1 MRIDKTIGIIGG
13 IFILAGI
20 GSMLFLPGEKKWNKD
35 ADIRVGSGA
44 DISGVI
50 MEETLQKINE
60 KYKVSTSTESSSF
73 QDCCSNTAQ
82 WALNAKEINVG
93 FYCPH
98 IAKHTI
104 KNNEDVEIYG
114 PVLMNGETIVYKKDW
129 ADVKNVGIT
138 QGRQQEKA
146 LAKAAYPQIEGFD
159 EITQKGIL
167 YAMEDEQVDA
177 AILDITK
184 AAEVSD
190 IATMPLSDNDYISY
204 VLIVDKEFEQTEA
217 FRNFIESY
225 NKAVEKLNDPCY
237 LAKKL
242 KVSKEWVEEKQIKFL
257 QVLKDVSFE
266 IEEGQFVCLLGPS
279 GCGKTTTLT
288 IVAGFQK
295 PTEGI
300 IEVNG
305 NVVTKPGPDRA
316 FMFQN
321 YALFPWLKV
330 GENIEYPMKK
340 MKVPK
345 EERKKK
351 LKELLE
357 MAQLTKYENYY
368 IHEISGG
375 MKQRVALLRALAC
388 DPKVLLM
395 DEPLGAVDFQ
405 MRQLLQR
412 QLEDILGQKKTTS
425 LMVTHDVDE
434 SVYLSDRVI
443 VMSRDHGK
451 ILEDLKIDLPRP
463 RDRTNPQYHA
473 YVDQLT
479 EILKSAL
486 SGGVYTQ
493 EDKDIMEFIQ
503 GVESAKKPAADT
515 AGATA

>member
-1 MRIDKTIGIIGG
+1 M
-13 IFILAGI
+13 
-20 GSMLFLPGEKKWNKD
+20 
-35 ADIRVGSGA
+35 
-44 DISGVI
+44 
-50 MEETLQKINE
+50 
-60 KYKVSTSTESSSF
+60 Y
-73 QDCCSNTAQ
+73 
-82 WALNAKEINVG
+82 
-93 FYCPH
+93 
-98 IAKHTI
+98 
-104 KNNEDVEIYG
+104 
-114 PVLMNGETIVYKKDW
+114 
-129 ADVKNVGIT
+129 
-138 QGRQQEKA
+138 
-146 LAKAAYPQIEGFD
+146 IE
-159 EITQKGIL
+159 
-167 YAMEDEQVDA
+167 
-177 AILDITK
+177 
-184 AAEVSD
+184 
-190 IATMPLSDNDYISY
+190 
-204 VLIVDKEFEQTEA
+204 
-217 FRNFIESY
+217 
-225 NKAVEKLNDPCY
+225 
-237 LAKKL
+237 
-242 KVSKEWVEEKQIKFL
+242 
-257 QVLKDVSFE
+257 LKDINKTFGNYKASDHVEFG
-266 IEEGQFVCLLGPS
+266 IEKGKLVALLGPS
-279 GCGKTTTLT
+279 GSGKTTILRM
-288 IVAGFQK
+288 IAGLEHQDSGDIYIDG
-295 PTEGI
+295 TCVNELLVRERGI
-300 IEVNG
+300 GFV
-305 NVVTKPGPDRA
+305 
-316 FMFQN
+316 FQN

-345 EERKKK
+345 EERQKK

-503 GVESAKKPAADT
+503 GVESAKKPAGDT

>member
-1 MRIDKTIGIIGG
+1 MSISVQGISKSFKGRRK
-13 IFILAGI
+13 
-20 GSMLFLPGEKKWNKD
+20 GE
-35 ADIRVGSGA
+35 
-44 DISGVI
+44 
-50 MEETLQKINE
+50 
-60 KYKVSTSTESSSF
+60 
-73 QDCCSNTAQ
+73 
-82 WALNAKEINVG
+82 
-93 FYCPH
+93 
-98 IAKHTI
+98 
-104 KNNEDVEIYG
+104 
-114 PVLMNGETIVYKKDW
+114 
-129 ADVKNVGIT
+129 
-138 QGRQQEKA
+138 
-146 LAKAAYPQIEGFD
+146 
-159 EITQKGIL
+159 
-167 YAMEDEQVDA
+167 
-177 AILDITK
+177 
-184 AAEVSD
+184 
-190 IATMPLSDNDYISY
+190 SDN
-204 VLIVDKEFEQTEA
+204 
-217 FRNFIESY
+217 
-225 NKAVEKLNDPCY
+225 
-237 LAKKL
+237 
-242 KVSKEWVEEKQIKFL
+242 

-493 EDKDIMEFIQ
+493 EDKDIMEFIE
-503 GVESAKKPAADT
+503 GEESQKKPATDQ
-515 AGATA
+515 AGGIGKINNTKSIER

>member
-1 MRIDKTIGIIGG
+1 MGRRETDKIFTIGSKKLEKESKKMSISVQG
-13 IFILAGI
+13 ISKNFKGRRK
-20 GSMLFLPGEKKWNKD
+20 GE
-35 ADIRVGSGA
+35 
-44 DISGVI
+44 
-50 MEETLQKINE
+50 
-60 KYKVSTSTESSSF
+60 
-73 QDCCSNTAQ
+73 
-82 WALNAKEINVG
+82 
-93 FYCPH
+93 
-98 IAKHTI
+98 
-104 KNNEDVEIYG
+104 
-114 PVLMNGETIVYKKDW
+114 
-129 ADVKNVGIT
+129 
-138 QGRQQEKA
+138 
-146 LAKAAYPQIEGFD
+146 
-159 EITQKGIL
+159 
-167 YAMEDEQVDA
+167 
-177 AILDITK
+177 
-184 AAEVSD
+184 
-190 IATMPLSDNDYISY
+190 SDN
-204 VLIVDKEFEQTEA
+204 
-217 FRNFIESY
+217 
-225 NKAVEKLNDPCY
+225 
-237 LAKKL
+237 
-242 KVSKEWVEEKQIKFL
+242 

-330 GENIEYPMKK
+330 G
-340 MKVPK
+340 
-345 EERKKK
+345 
-351 LKELLE
+351 E

-503 GVESAKKPAADT
+503 GVESAKKPAGDT